1 MNDTNITVSNPA
13 PAPKE
18 VLMTA
23 SIQSD
28 LAQLVESRLKAGERV
43 TVVNLA
49 KEMKIPVSEI
59 RTALVES
66 FGNRISFKRGRTGG
80 IALS

>member
-1 MNDTNITVSNPA
+1 
-13 PAPKE
+13 
-18 VLMTA
+18 MTA

-59 RTALVES
+59 RAALAES